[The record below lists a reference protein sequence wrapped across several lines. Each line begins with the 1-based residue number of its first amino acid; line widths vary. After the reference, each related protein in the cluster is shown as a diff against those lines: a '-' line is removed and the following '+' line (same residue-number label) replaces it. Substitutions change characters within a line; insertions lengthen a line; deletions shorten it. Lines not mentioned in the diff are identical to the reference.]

1 MSDNAPAPQA
11 EEKDPTDGSADAI
24 AVVAVMTIVI
34 GTLCFWLA
42 GMPS

>member
-1 MSDNAPAPQA
+1 MSDHAPAPKA
-11 EEKDPTDGSADAI
+11 AEKDPTDGTADAI